1 MFQPCSWAENV
12 VLGLENGW
20 LWLGGGPHSR
30 PRHHGIIAAGWCRV
44 ESRLVA
50 ERRGRAGTGHGYR
63 HTGSHPFTLLHHH
76 QQKHQHLQHQ
86 HQRWYQHQHPAYWV
100 MATRMP
106 PLQYLPKP
114 GLRHQHQ
121 LHSHPS
127 NLFVSFP
134 TSKVFVSR
142 ALIFS
147 WQLDVA
153 ACCSLSCLRSHPHLT
168 PVNCCCGTSTMARY
182 CKPPS
187 GMVPWVLY
195 CYDAKPNILQGRVVS
210 LKSSVELVCGSTLR
224 RVVRVHLLQ
233 SSVSLPGPGN
243 PRRLA
248 LWTIWP
254 AWVPSS
260 SPHTIQFYSCRCPR
274 PVTLCDSGGPLLY
287 SSADRPITWRP
298 DGTCRPPPWPPPYN
312 AQPLQPSCK
321 PLTTP
326 CSSLPTTH
334 VIPFW
339 SPNTTL
345 SARSTHL
352 FISHPFFCPVH
363 RWVSS
368 GNSSWPP
375 GGSAGPK
382 FRRRSLSPFILFNT
396 GD

>member
-1 MFQPCSWAENV
+1 MYRRGGLSDVSAMQLGRECGAWVGEWVVVIRRGAAFQATAPRYYRA
-12 VLGLENGW
+12 
-20 LWLGGGPHSR
+20 GG
-30 PRHHGIIAAGWCRV
+30 AWCRV

-187 GMVPWVLY
+187 GMVLVVL
-195 CYDAKPNILQGRVVS
+195 
-210 LKSSVELVCGSTLR
+210 
-224 RVVRVHLLQ
+224 
-233 SSVSLPGPGN
+233 
-243 PRRLA
+243 
-248 LWTIWP
+248 LWRKT
-254 AWVPSS
+254 
-260 SPHTIQFYSCRCPR
+260 QYF
-274 PVTLCDSGGPLLY
+274 
-287 SSADRPITWRP
+287 
-298 DGTCRPPPWPPPYN
+298 
-312 AQPLQPSCK
+312 
-321 PLTTP
+321 
-326 CSSLPTTH
+326 
-334 VIPFW
+334 
-339 SPNTTL
+339 
-345 SARSTHL
+345 
-352 FISHPFFCPVH
+352 
-363 RWVSS
+363 
-368 GNSSWPP
+368 
-375 GGSAGPK
+375 
-382 FRRRSLSPFILFNT
+382 T
-396 GD
+396 G